1 MPFSSRYSQRLPPSP
16 GSTSNSPFRQS
27 RVLWEM
33 CTRLHGS
40 ERPGPRARQ
49 QGAGRPRG
57 RPPTPWSLSATS
69 MRQEGD
75 VLRLP
80 RALRGVRNGGGLPR
94 LCREVLPL
102 CALRVPRAT
111 PAVGVI
117 NAFLGCH
124 RGGTES

>member
-80 RALRGVRNGGGLPR
+80 RALRGVRNREASLDSVVR
-94 LCREVLPL
+94 SYHCVLC
-102 CALRVPRAT
+102 
-111 PAVGVI
+111 G
-117 NAFLGCH
+117 FLGQH
-124 RGGTES
+124 LLSG